1 MILLEFNWAISNT
14 KSTDL
19 LALMSPSL
27 PDIFG
32 PLIIIV
38 CYEMPVAVSDTSQ
51 LNFPSHS

>member
-38 CYEMPVAVSDTSQ
+38 CYEMPVTVSDTSQ
-51 LNFPSHS
+51 LNFPSHT